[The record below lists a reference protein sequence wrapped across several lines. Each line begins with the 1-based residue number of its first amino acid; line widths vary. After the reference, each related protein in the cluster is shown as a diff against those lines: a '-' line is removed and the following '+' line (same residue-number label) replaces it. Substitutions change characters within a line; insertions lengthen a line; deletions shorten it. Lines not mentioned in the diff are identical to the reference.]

1 MTELL
6 TQSEAAMR
14 EAAQRAVE
22 LATRRG
28 ARARASVQHEGIAKT
43 AMRGGEIETAERS
56 GSQGLS
62 LTVFHEGR
70 RGSAST
76 AGLDRTA
83 IECVVEEAMLIA
95 GYVQPDPDA
104 DLAPAEWLAFA
115 DSAPLLYADSPRS
128 PKAMLEAANA
138 MDRVATGIAA
148 ADSRL
153 RAGESVA
160 VATEGLW
167 ALATSDGF
175 CRSALRSNDLRWT
188 VMLAQDEGGTIS
200 DFCQSQERKVDSLSS
215 AEQLAKTAAERARSA
230 LGARSIDSRSCPV
243 LFEPRVAAT
252 LVGELAGA
260 LTGAAQHRRMSF
272 LPDPVGRAVTAPH
285 LDLHE
290 DPFEPLGLASG
301 GFDSEGIAGSSRVVL
316 RSGVV
321 EGLFLSSFTARK
333 LGLASTGN
341 ADGYYNL
348 RLTSTAESGDWAAM
362 LRMLGTGLV
371 VTQFQGGK
379 TDPASGNWTQAVQG
393 FWIEGGE
400 IAHPVADVTLAGTMP
415 AMLNGIRAV
424 GRDVERMGAIRT
436 GSILIDD
443 MRLGGR
449 A

>member
-1 MTELL
+1 ML
-6 TQSEAAMR
+6 TQSETAMR
-14 EAAQRAVE
+14 EAAERAVE
-22 LATRRG
+22 LAARRG

-76 AGLDRTA
+76 AGLDRPA
-83 IECVVEEAMLIA
+83 IERVVEEAMLIA
-95 GYVQPDPDA
+95 GHVQPDPDA
-104 DLAPAEWLAFA
+104 DLPPAEWLAFA
-115 DSAPLLYADSPRS
+115 SSAPLLYADSPRS
-128 PKAMLEAANA
+128 PKAMLEAASA

-175 CRSALRSNDLRWT
+175 CRSAMRSNDSRWT
-188 VMLAQDEGGTIS
+188 VMLAQDEGGGIS
-200 DFCQSQERKVDSLSS
+200 DFCQSQERRVDALVS
-215 AEQLAKTAAERARSA
+215 AEQLVKIAAERARSA
-230 LGARSIDSRSCPV
+230 LGARSIDNRRCPV

-252 LVGELAGA
+252 LVAELAGA

-272 LPDPVGRAVTAPH
+272 LPDPIGRRVAAPH
-285 LDLHE
+285 LALHE

-301 GFDSEGIAGSSRVVL
+301 GLDSEGIAGSSRAVL

-321 EGLFLSSFTARK
+321 EGLFLSSYTARK

-379 TDPASGNWTQAVQG
+379 TDPASGNWTQAVRG
-393 FWIEGGE
+393 LWVEGGE
-400 IAHPVADVTLAGTMP
+400 IAHAVTDVTLAGTMP

-424 GRDVERMGAIRT
+424 GQDVERMGAIRT
-436 GSILIDD
+436 GSILVDD
-443 MRLGGR
+443 MRVGGR

>member
-1 MTELL
+1 MTRLL
-6 TQSEAAMR
+6 TQTETELR
-14 EAAQRAVE
+14 EAAQLAVE
-22 LATRRG
+22 LAGRRG
-28 ARARASVQHEGIAKT
+28 ARARASVHHDAVARIAV
-43 AMRGGEIETAERS
+43 RDGEVETAERS
-56 GSQGLS
+56 GGQGLG

-76 AGLDRTA
+76 AGFDRA
-83 IECVVEEAMLIA
+83 AVERVVEEAMLIA
-95 GYVQPDPDA
+95 GHVQPDPDA
-104 DLAPAEWLAFA
+104 DMPSADALAF
-115 DSAPLLYADSPRS
+115 SGPAPLLYADSPRG
-128 PKAMLEAANA
+128 PATLLDAANT
-138 MDRVATGIAA
+138 MNRVAIGVAA

-175 CRSALRSNDLRWT
+175 CRSALRSNDARWT
-188 VMLAQDEGGTIS
+188 VMLAQDEGGGIS
-200 DFCQSQERKVDSLSS
+200 DFCQSQERRADALSS
-215 AEQLAKTAAERARSA
+215 AEQLAKTAADRARGA
-230 LGARSIDSRSCPV
+230 LGARSVDSRRCPV

-260 LTGAAQHRRMSF
+260 LTGTAQHRRMSF
-272 LPDPVGRAVTAPH
+272 LPDPIGRGVAAAH

-301 GFDSEGIAGSSRVVL
+301 GFDSEGIAGSPRAIL

-321 EGLFLSSFTARK
+321 EGLFLSSFTGRK
-333 LGLASTGN
+333 LGMPSTGN

-348 RLTSTAESGDWAAM
+348 RLTSTAESGDWGEM
-362 LRMLGTGLV
+362 LRMLGAGLI

-379 TDPASGNWTQAVQG
+379 TDPASGNWTQAVRGLWVEDGQVVH
-393 FWIEGGE
+393 
-400 IAHPVADVTLAGTMP
+400 AVTDVTLAGTMP
-415 AMLNGIRAV
+415 AMLNGVRAV
-424 GRDVERMGAIRT
+424 GRDVERLGAIRT

-443 MRLGGR
+443 MLVGGR

>member
-1 MTELL
+1 VTRLLSQTETEL
-6 TQSEAAMR
+6 R
-14 EAAQRAVE
+14 EAAQLAVE
-22 LATRRG
+22 LAGRRG
-28 ARARASVQHEGIAKT
+28 ARARASVHHEAIAKI
-43 AMRGGEIETAERS
+43 AARGGEVETAERS
-56 GSQGLS
+56 GSQGLG

-76 AGLDRTA
+76 AGFDRA
-83 IECVVEEAMLIA
+83 AVERVVAEAMLIA
-95 GYVQPDPDA
+95 GHVQPDSDA
-104 DLAPAEWLAFA
+104 DMPAADALAF
-115 DSAPLLYADSPRS
+115 SGPAPVLYADSPRGPES
-128 PKAMLEAANA
+128 LLDAATTMN
-138 MDRVATGIAA
+138 RIAINIA
-148 ADSRL
+148 ESDDRL

-160 VATEGLW
+160 AATEGLW

-175 CRSALRSNDLRWT
+175 CRSAMRSNDMRWT
-188 VMLAQDEGGTIS
+188 VMLAHDEGGGTS
-200 DFCQSQERKVDSLSS
+200 DFCQSQERRVDGLSS
-215 AEQLAKTAAERARSA
+215 AEQLAKTAADRARSA
-230 LGARSIDSRSCPV
+230 LGARSLDSRRCPV

-260 LTGAAQHRRMSF
+260 LTGTAQHRRMSF
-272 LPDPVGRAVTAPH
+272 LPDPVGRGVAAPH

-301 GFDSEGIAGSSRVVL
+301 GFDSEGIAGSSRAIL

-333 LGLASTGN
+333 LGMASTGN

-348 RLTSTAESGDWAAM
+348 RLSSTAESGDWHEM
-362 LRMLGTGLV
+362 LQMLGTGLV

-379 TDPASGNWTQAVQG
+379 TDPASGNWTQAVRG
-393 FWIEGGE
+393 LWVEDGHVVH
-400 IAHPVADVTLAGTMP
+400 AVADVTLAGTMA

-443 MRLGGR
+443 MRVGGR